1 MDSKRVCPHCTN
13 HPLPVARIGSNVVA
27 IMTCPC
33 KDELLLYFRDKI
45 IPLKRAILE
54 SGTFEE
60 RKEHLGA
67 IAACIFEMGMN
78 SGEYGSVEEMFG
90 AIEQAT
96 SAAQAMVA
104 ESDCP
109 ITREEFE
116 KFVRVDLKCLD
127 SSDYFKRHFS

>member
-1 MDSKRVCPHCTN
+1 VA
-13 HPLPVARIGSNVVA
+13 PLRNAKN
-27 IMTCPC
+27 T
-33 KDELLLYFRDKI
+33 
-45 IPLKRAILE
+45 
-54 SGTFEE
+54 
-60 RKEHLGA
+60 
-67 IAACIFEMGMN
+67 